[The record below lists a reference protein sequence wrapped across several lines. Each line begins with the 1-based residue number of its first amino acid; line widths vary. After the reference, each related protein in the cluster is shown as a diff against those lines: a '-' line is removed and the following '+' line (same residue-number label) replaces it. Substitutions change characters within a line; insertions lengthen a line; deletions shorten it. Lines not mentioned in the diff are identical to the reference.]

1 MAGFGWS
8 VGDLVASLQLVVK
21 IAGALKETGGA
32 KSDYQESIEFL
43 LGLETTLQNLR
54 SVAPSLVNQPQESAV
69 QLEAKKIVKPLSI
82 FLAKIQNFHGAL
94 GLESK
99 RSPWRTAPRKVQ
111 WAIFVSKEVKKL
123 RDRISVPMFSLN
135 ILLQSQ
141 TLYVITL
148 GLLFKQL

>member
-1 MAGFGWS
+1 MAAFGWS

-43 LGLETTLQNLR
+43 LGLETTLQNLQ
-54 SVAPSLVNQPQESAV
+54 SIAPILVNQSQENAV
-69 QLEAKKIVKPLSI
+69 QLEVQKIVKPLSI
-82 FLAKIQNFHGAL
+82 FLAKVQKFDGAL
-94 GLESK
+94 GSESK

-111 WAIFVSKEVKKL
+111 WAIFVSKEAKKL

-135 ILLQSQ
+135 ILLQ
-141 TLYVITL
+141 
-148 GLLFKQL
+148 